1 MSADWLG
8 ARLHCSAW
16 SVLGVLPGRMDQRAA
31 AAYFH
36 RHYRRDDPWA
46 YGGPAEQR
54 RLAMVE
60 ESLPPVP
67 PMTVLEVGCGEGH
80 LTQRLAQR
88 WPGSEVRVIDVS
100 ERAVRRARERV
111 GSAASFEVTDVRAWA
126 RSYAGPPVGLVV
138 MTDVLYYLGS
148 RAHVRRA
155 LRRVRPHLAPGG
167 HVLVGHAAA
176 PASWLHRWAA
186 EGLGLPVCRESSTL
200 SGAGYRVSV
209 LGPVPGT

>member
-16 SVLGVLPGRMDQRAA
+16 SVLGVFPGRMDQRAA

-67 PMTVLEVGCGEGH
+67 SMTVPLRITVVPVAFSM
-80 LTQRLAQR
+80 T
-88 WPGSEVRVIDVS
+88 
-100 ERAVRRARERV
+100 
-111 GSAASFEVTDVRAWA
+111 
-126 RSYAGPPVGLVV
+126 PP
-138 MTDVLYYLGS
+138 
-148 RAHVRRA
+148 
-155 LRRVRPHLAPGG
+155 PH
-167 HVLVGHAAA
+167 
-176 PASWLHRWAA
+176 S
-186 EGLGLPVCRESSTL
+186 
-200 SGAGYRVSV
+200 
-209 LGPVPGT
+209 